1 MSTKQNNITF
11 IPISPIVYVPPIMYK
26 SYTPL
31 LPFEIIRPIP
41 PLNLYINDDDDDDDE
56 YEYVNNSSLAPPV
69 DSE

>member
-1 MSTKQNNITF
+1 MTTKQNNITF
-11 IPISPIVYVPPIMYK
+11 IPISPIVYVQPKMSK

-31 LPFEIIRPIP
+31 LPFEIIRPVP
-41 PLNLYINDDDDDDDE
+41 PLNLYINDYDDK